1 MNRIF
6 LSRKFYLQALALL
19 IVILVSACS
28 SLNRSTDYP
37 EIYSL
42 HHRKPGIR
50 MDIGKKAKH
59 ESPVPKEIT
68 ALNPETIVAEV
79 LPGRTGIM
87 QALLSR
93 PMKPLNNNPG
103 LYNRMTELYKAVPEE
118 GTLTASLSETPYLFN
133 TSIYPDSTQ
142 KAGVQQGDSAI
153 NKSSRVLNAN
163 HQDPGSK
170 KVAHEKH
177 PENWALASI
186 ASAIL
191 FLPSLLL
198 INSGLY
204 LPFSILAIVC
214 GALGLKSSKR
224 KMALAGLILGIIEL
238 VLLII
243 GLLFLILML
252 SAISA

>member
-6 LSRKFYLQALALL
+6 LSRQFCFPAWALL
-19 IVILVSACS
+19 IVILISACS
-28 SLNRSTDYP
+28 SLNRSADYP

-42 HHRKPGIR
+42 RHRKPGVR
-50 MDIGKKAKH
+50 MDIGNKSTH
-59 ESPVPKEIT
+59 ESLVTKEIT
-68 ALNPETIVAEV
+68 AHNPEITATEV

-87 QALLSR
+87 QALPSR

-103 LYNRMTELYKAVPEE
+103 LYNRKTELSRAVSGE
-118 GTLTASLSETPYLFN
+118 GTLTASLTESPYLFN
-133 TSIYPDSTQ
+133 TSIYPDTT
-142 KAGVQQGDSAI
+142 KKPGVQQGNTAI
-153 NKSSRVLNAN
+153 NKSNRVLITK
-163 HQDPGSK
+163 HQDPDSK
-170 KVAHEKH
+170 KAPNEKH
-177 PENWALASI
+177 PENWAIASL

-191 FLPSLLL
+191 FFPSLLL
-198 INSGLY
+198 PASYLY